1 MSGYTPALMELIKKV
16 EATRPARVEKAR
28 KGEHFPA
35 LTMEER
41 QVWLGKYHPDCKPD
55 GRRELKVG
63 VNKGL
68 VLPEEVASLLEAPEA
83 PAPPR
88 PLPPRRR
95 A

>member
-41 QVWLGKYHPDCKPD
+41 QVWLGK
-55 GRRELKVG
+55 
-63 VNKGL
+63 
-68 VLPEEVASLLEAPEA
+68 
-83 PAPPR
+83 
-88 PLPPRRR
+88 
-95 A
+95 